1 MKSNTTK
8 QGKQYQEEERN
19 IKLAHTQEEEHQIDN
34 LHTPTVR
41 RRHTRGGLYCQE
53 KEYTAR
59 RRRGTQG
66 GIYLQEKDTVLI
78 GGGIHKEA
86 YIVKRRNT
94 LSRGG
99 IHYQEKGYT
108 RRQTLPR
115 GGIHYQE
122 EAYND
127 KGKTPSSRD
136 GRPSRSPRMAPT
148 RYAKAT
154 RIGRTR
160 NCQEAARCYG
170 LSDEQ
175 KRDRASASSSLSQ
188 LRSGNRR

>member
-99 IHYQEKGYT
+99 THCQEEEYIIKRRDTQEGRRCQGEGYT
-108 RRQTLPR
+108 IKRRPTMTR
-115 GGIHYQE
+115 GKHHQAEMAVRQE
-122 EAYND
+122 VH
-127 KGKTPSSRD
+127 GWHQQGTR
-136 GRPSRSPRMAPT
+136 RPQ
-148 RYAKAT
+148 
-154 RIGRTR
+154 G
-160 NCQEAARCYG
+160 
-170 LSDEQ
+170 
-175 KRDRASASSSLSQ
+175 
-188 LRSGNRR
+188 